1 MVLKIKPSTMQVK
14 QSRPVNVTQL
24 AIPISF
30 AQQIGANV
38 SAAGKE
44 FEKIKKE
51 QKLIEDQN
59 RFYELVGA
67 QQKIIDKGLYEASQM
82 TNLEMAETSLAKAYE
97 IDVSSENKEVQ
108 SLVNTYIN
116 KEKLKNQSLLYKSVM
131 SRAAEENREKDIE
144 FLNRNLLDRT
154 NTDPGIRAA
163 ADKELAIWSS
173 SPTQLAKYGAK
184 ELRKLTSE
192 YEFLK
197 QETLTNLNIKSAPLK
212 VMLSEKE
219 IIEEFGPQKGVLYLN
234 KARNKFVSD
243 ATEELLANDKEIDER
258 EFNQITTFT
267 ELGVRIIDDKNRPSI
282 DEMHDILDQGKI
294 NTAQYNALLDL
305 YLNPDKVSDFD
316 FINRIN
322 NQIVIADN
330 VNELDDVQNV
340 YSSSRDFLE
349 NTTIK
354 DTAVLSKLIKTLKE
368 DPTKHDQYK
377 DFYKRLRINLG
388 DLEGALQLYSGAG
401 GITTEDK
408 EMTQDALS
416 RFNNYVVN
424 DGLSPENAY
433 LKVIAKIGEDKIPD
447 LYSPNLIPLNYDIS
461 NIADAI
467 KKDPD
472 NYFNNINND
481 LAKQF
486 KSGKITRS
494 EFLEDVARVDLLK
507 DVYEVRLRVLGNVDA
522 ATKKSEKKRFNLIT
536 LQQEIKDNN

>member
-44 FEKIKKE
+44 FEKIKKQ

-59 RFYELVGA
+59 RYYELVGA

-116 KEKLKNQSLLYKSVM
+116 KEKLRNQSLLYKSVM
-131 SRAAEENREKDIE
+131 SKAAEDNKAKDIE

-154 NTDPGIRAA
+154 NPDPTIRKTGDRNFIDWSNDPVQLSKYTRKDL
-163 ADKELAIWSS
+163 DKL
-173 SPTQLAKYGAK
+173 L
-184 ELRKLTSE
+184 SE
-192 YEFLK
+192 YDYLK
-197 QETLTNLNIKSAPLK
+197 QETLTNLNIKSAPLD

-219 IIEEFGPQKGVLYLN
+219 IIKEFGPQKGAMYLA
-234 KARNKFVSD
+234 KAQNAFIS
-243 ATEELLANDKEIDER
+243 AANEELLANDKEVNER
-258 EFNQITTFT
+258 VFQQITTFT
-267 ELGVRIIDDKNRPSI
+267 ELGNRIIDDKNRPSI
-282 DEMHDILDQGKI
+282 DELHDIKDSDKI
-294 NTAQYNALLDL
+294 NSAQYNALIDL
-305 YLNPDKVSDFD
+305 YLNPDKVSDED

-322 NQIVIADN
+322 NQIVIAEN
-330 VNELDDVQNV
+330 VNELDDLETT
-340 YSSSRDFLE
+340 YKTSRDFLE
-349 NTTIK
+349 NTNIK
-354 DTAVLSKLIKTLKE
+354 DTATLSKLIKSFKE

-377 DFYKRLRINLG
+377 SYYKRLRINLG
-388 DLEGALQLYSGAG
+388 DLEGLAGYFGEG
-401 GITTEDK
+401 GISTQDK
-408 EMTQDALS
+408 EETFDALG
-416 RFNNYVVN
+416 RFNNYVAN
-424 DGLSPENAY
+424 DGMSPENAY
-433 LKVIAKIGEDKIPD
+433 LKVLSKITKEKMPD
-447 LYSPNLIPLNYDIS
+447 LFSPNLKPLNYDIT
-461 NIADAI
+461 NIAVDI
-467 KKDPD
+467 QKDPG

-507 DVYEVRLRVLGNVDA
+507 DVFEVRQRIGGTDF
-522 ATKKSEKKRFNLIT
+522 ATARNERAENAFMEMFINMNKK
-536 LQQEIKDNN
+536 D